1 MNRALGEELV
11 QEIPVVIRRRV
22 KWGECDPAGVVY
34 TPVFSEYAVSAFY
47 AFLGCV
53 LGDPLQEKLGAL
65 DLNTPVRALSFDF
78 QRSLYPDQW
87 FEMRVWLC
95 EVRTTTF
102 AVQVVAADTSGAQ
115 VMTADLTA
123 ICTHYAERKSRPVP
137 AEFRERLESYRRQCA
152 ATMEGPGA

>member
-1 MNRALGEELV
+1 MNHILGEELM

-34 TPVFSEYAVSAFY
+34 TPVFAEYAVSAFQ
-47 AFLGCV
+47 AFLSCV
-53 LGDPLQEKLGAL
+53 FGDPLQEKLMAL

-87 FEMRVWLC
+87 FDMKVWLC

-102 AVQVVAADTSGAQ
+102 AVQVVATDASGAQ

-123 ICTHYAERKSRPVP
+123 ICIHYAERKSRPVP
-137 AEFRERLESYRRQCA
+137 AELRERLEAYRRRCA
-152 ATMEGPGA
+152 TTMEGPGA